1 MKLIKHLWFDRLV
14 SPARIKLFAYLSL
27 ITQILIVVTGG
38 AVRLTASGLGCPT
51 WPKCTEDSLIT
62 TPEMGFHGI
71 IEFGNRLLTFVL
83 LIVALLTFIVAAR
96 IHPKTASLIRP
107 LIWFFSGV
115 LVLVAGLALAATAG
129 ITEAAVGL
137 FALALFAI
145 ALGTLNF
152 FRVARGEQKS
162 LVIPSFGLG
171 FGIIFQAVLGG
182 ITVLTELNPWIVGAH
197 FLVSAILIAIASVL
211 VWRVK
216 NLPAQ
221 QVSSISRSLRYPI
234 VLSGIISIVVGVLVT
249 GAGPHAGD
257 IETVRNG
264 LDLEIWQH
272 YHSYPAYLMTA
283 LIALSFLAQLSFG
296 KSIWGSPIQKILA
309 TLLLLAVAQAVVGVL
324 QARMGVPAL
333 LVGIHML
340 GAALLTSFLTL
351 QFLATARKS

>member
-1 MKLIKHLWFDRLV
+1 MKLIKHIWFDKVV

-83 LIVALLTFIVAAR
+83 LVIALLTFIVAAR
-96 IHPKTASLIRP
+96 IHPKTAGLIRP
-107 LIWFFSGV
+107 ILAFFAGV
-115 LVLVAGLALAATAG
+115 LILVAGLALAATTG
-129 ITEAAVGL
+129 INTWSIVVL
-137 FALALFAI
+137 ILATLVI
-145 ALGTLNF
+145 TIGTTAFL
-152 FRVARGEQKS
+152 RSARSGSKGF
-162 LVIPSFGLG
+162 VIPSFGLG

-197 FLVSAILIAIASVL
+197 FLVSAVLIAIATVL

-216 NLPAQ
+216 NHGFQPT
-221 QVSSISRSLRYPI
+221 SPISFALRFPI
-234 VLSGIISIVVGVLVT
+234 VVTGVVAIVVGVLVT

-257 IETVRNG
+257 IDTVRNG

-283 LIALSFLAQLSFG
+283 LIAVSFVAQARHG
-296 KSIWGSPIQKILA
+296 KSIWNNPTQKILT
-309 TLLLLAVAQAVVGVL
+309 TLLVISIIQALVGVAQARL
-324 QARMGVPAL
+324 GVPAL

-340 GAALLTSFLTL
+340 GAALLTSFLTF

>member
-1 MKLIKHLWFDRLV
+1 MKLIKHIWFDKVV

-27 ITQILIVVTGG
+27 VTQILIVVTGG

-83 LIVALLTFIVAAR
+83 LVIALLTFVVAAR
-96 IHPKTASLIRP
+96 IHPRTSALVRP
-107 LIWFFSGV
+107 ILAFFAGV
-115 LVLVAGLALAATAG
+115 LTLVAGLALATTSGVNPGSIVVLISATLV
-129 ITEAAVGL
+129 ITVGTVAFL
-137 FALALFAI
+137 RSAKS
-145 ALGTLNF
+145 G
-152 FRVARGEQKS
+152 ARGF
-162 LVIPSFGLG
+162 VIPSFGLG

-182 ITVLTELNPWIVGAH
+182 VTVLTELNPWIVGAH
-197 FLVSAILIAIASVL
+197 FLVSAVLIALATVL

-216 NLPAQ
+216 SLGVLT
-221 QVSSISRSLRYPI
+221 VSPVSAALRFPI
-234 VLSGIISIVVGVLVT
+234 VFTGVLAIVVGVLVT

-257 IETVRNG
+257 IDTVRNG

-283 LIALSFLAQLSFG
+283 LIAVSSVFQARYG
-296 KSIWGSPIQKILA
+296 KSLWNNPAQKILT
-309 TLLLLAVAQAVVGVL
+309 TLLMISIIQALVGVAQARL
-324 QARMGVPAL
+324 GVPAL

-340 GAALLTSFLTL
+340 GAALLTSFLTF

>member
-1 MKLIKHLWFDRLV
+1 MKLVKHLWFDRVV

-51 WPKCTEDSLIT
+51 WPKCTDESLVT

-96 IHPKTASLIRP
+96 IHPRTRTLIKP
-107 LIWFFSGV
+107 MLLFFSGV
-115 LVLVAGLALAATAG
+115 IALVVGLALASTLGLNAVSIATLSLATLVSAAG
-129 ITEAAVGL
+129 TVWFL
-137 FALALFAI
+137 
-145 ALGTLNF
+145 
-152 FRVARGEQKS
+152 RSARSQSKT

-197 FLVSAILIAIASVL
+197 FLVSAILISIAAL
-211 VWRVK
+211 LLWRVK
-216 NLPAQ
+216 QLPAQ
-221 QVSSISRSLRYPI
+221 ELSSVSKKLRFHI
-234 VLSGIISIVVGVLVT
+234 VVSGAIAIVVGVLVT

-257 IETVRNG
+257 IDTVRNG

-272 YHSYPAYLMTA
+272 YHSYPAYLMTG
-283 LIALSFLAQLSFG
+283 LIAISFLAQAIHTRG
-296 KSIWGSPIQKILA
+296 IWRSPAQKIL
-309 TLLLLAVAQAVVGVL
+309 TSLLVISIAQAIVGVA

-340 GAALLTSFLTL
+340 GAGLLVALLTL
-351 QFLATARKS
+351 QFLATGKTK